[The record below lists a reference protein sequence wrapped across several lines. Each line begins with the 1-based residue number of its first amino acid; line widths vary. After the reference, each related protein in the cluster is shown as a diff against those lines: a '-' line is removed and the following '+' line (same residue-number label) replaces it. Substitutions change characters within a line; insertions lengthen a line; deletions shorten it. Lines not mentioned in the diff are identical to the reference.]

1 MVAKTIVNEIDTL
14 VEAAMANLD
23 AEYEALVASA
33 SVLVA

>member
-1 MVAKTIVNEIDTL
+1 MVVNTIVNDVDSL
-14 VEAAMANLD
+14 VKAAMANLD